1 MADHDPLFHDDM
13 PLGEARSVLRGLV
26 DDGARCPCCTQLAKV
41 YARKINSG
49 QAAGLIRF
57 YRNVGA
63 LRFAHLPTLGLSS
76 LGGEFARL
84 RFWGLV
90 EEEPVFRSDG
100 GRAGYWRVTV
110 AGEAFVLGRLEVQKY
125 ARIYDGRCLGL
136 TGPPVSIVDALGDR
150 FSYTELMAR
159 PEAVAA

>member
-84 RFWGLV
+84 RFWELSGEV
-90 EEEPVFRSDG
+90 
-100 GRAGYWRVTV
+100 RVMVMGPPPAMATWS
-110 AGEAFVLGRLEVQKY
+110 LGTIALPGICEKIWSLLGSPILRERLE
-125 ARIYDGRCLGL
+125 
-136 TGPPVSIVDALGDR
+136 S
-150 FSYTELMAR
+150 
-159 PEAVAA
+159 